1 MPTHDERK
9 ESFRAQVAYQPVPT
23 EDPKKLNDS
32 IGADERS
39 CGVRLI
45 HSLWFQ
51 NLMGLVIVANSAV
64 LGMETDIHGHGELFD
79 KVETIFLG
87 IFFVEILLKLAVEGC
102 AFCNPRQDEFVWN
115 VFDAG
120 IVGLGLFDLVARY
133 LYKGK
138 GTGGFSTIFRTFRL
152 LRILRIFRLLRF
164 LKRLY
169 LLAMGL
175 IEAAKAIFWVTILMC
190 FVLYVCALVLVKTVG
205 QPHSSDPHFP
215 FLQYHFGSIA
225 ESMFT
230 LFVLMSSPN
239 LPIYQ
244 EEVGLLESRPLLTI
258 FLIIFVTFGSFG
270 MIAMLTGVINES
282 MFENNELQKEEKRAH
297 HEKMRQ
303 TLGERSADLFSS
315 LQANAEGEVDIEQIQ
330 HIGPQ
335 VIELVEAAGAEV
347 AHGDINNIIRHMD
360 VDRSGSVSM
369 AEFVHAIEKI
379 AEVHSPM
386 AILEVHYNVGKC
398 QRKLESLEERAN
410 TTLKRI
416 DEMAKSAKGLDAS
429 GFAEFM
435 QNALS
440 HHAQMLSDQITSSES
455 RLHLA
460 VTNQIGDIRMSVQRL
475 FDLTADDGE
484 VRLRHKI
491 EDIRSSVQRLL
502 DGDCGRESSI
512 SAAVAVLGTSIQKIQ
527 SQLNDSTIRGAGGAS
542 ESVAV
547 SVERLVESVDRLVE
561 KDNSDGRRMIAV
573 ASQMQAIQTS
583 VQKLVGAKEDRDVK
597 HFEELKDVR
606 LSMQRIFDQAQQS
619 SDVRVQQLQCQ
630 VNSAHSDLL
639 SGVAELGAV
648 VLSGVG
654 DLLTKRMVS
663 LQADLLS
670 GLQAS
675 QELTIQKLC
684 VKSTDA
690 EADAYPP
697 ETTSKT

>member
-1 MPTHDERK
+1 
-9 ESFRAQVAYQPVPT
+9 
-23 EDPKKLNDS
+23 
-32 IGADERS
+32 
-39 CGVRLI
+39 
-45 HSLWFQ
+45 
-51 NLMGLVIVANSAV
+51 
-64 LGMETDIHGHGELFD
+64 
-79 KVETIFLG
+79 
-87 IFFVEILLKLAVEGC
+87 
-102 AFCNPRQDEFVWN
+102 
-115 VFDAG
+115 
-120 IVGLGLFDLVARY
+120 
-133 LYKGK
+133 
-138 GTGGFSTIFRTFRL
+138 
-152 LRILRIFRLLRF
+152 
-164 LKRLY
+164 
-169 LLAMGL
+169 
-175 IEAAKAIFWVTILMC
+175 
-190 FVLYVCALVLVKTVG
+190 
-205 QPHSSDPHFP
+205 
-215 FLQYHFGSIA
+215 
-225 ESMFT
+225 
-230 LFVLMSSPN
+230 
-239 LPIYQ
+239 
-244 EEVGLLESRPLLTI
+244 
-258 FLIIFVTFGSFG
+258 
-270 MIAMLTGVINES
+270 
-282 MFENNELQKEEKRAH
+282 
-297 HEKMRQ
+297 
-303 TLGERSADLFSS
+303 
-315 LQANAEGEVDIEQIQ
+315 
-330 HIGPQ
+330 
-335 VIELVEAAGAEV
+335 
-347 AHGDINNIIRHMD
+347 
-360 VDRSGSVSM
+360 
-369 AEFVHAIEKI
+369 
-379 AEVHSPM
+379 
-386 AILEVHYNVGKC
+386 
-398 QRKLESLEERAN
+398 
-410 TTLKRI
+410 
-416 DEMAKSAKGLDAS
+416 MAKSAKGLGAS

-542 ESVAV
+542 ESVAK